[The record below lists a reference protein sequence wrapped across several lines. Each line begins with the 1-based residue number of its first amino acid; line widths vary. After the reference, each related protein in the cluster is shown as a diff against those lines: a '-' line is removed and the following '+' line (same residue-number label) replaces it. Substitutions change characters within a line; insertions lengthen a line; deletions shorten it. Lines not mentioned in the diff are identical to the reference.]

1 MLTEALPATRGDSG
15 DPRVDRAA
23 EPQPG
28 ERVGPAWFGLGVA
41 VRGGL
46 RAWHCGF
53 SHFLTSE

>member
-46 RAWHCGF
+46 SMALWVLSL
-53 SHFLTSE
+53 SHE